1 MRYVWLCNRP
11 DLRNLFAQ
19 MDYTKRQKTTKNA
32 EESREKEKIRKE
44 WRKNVL
50 SKFTKFHIVDF
61 YTMTKNKVQRP

>member
-1 MRYVWLCNRP
+1 
-11 DLRNLFAQ
+11 